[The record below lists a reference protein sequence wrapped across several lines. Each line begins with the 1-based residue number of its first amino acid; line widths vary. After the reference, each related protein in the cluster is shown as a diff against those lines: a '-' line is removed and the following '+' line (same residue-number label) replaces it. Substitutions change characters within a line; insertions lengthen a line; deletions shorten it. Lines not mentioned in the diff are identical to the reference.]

1 MTNDDLEKKIAEI
14 IDSSVDDWATRDRRG
29 RIQVHVSTIADILV
43 KAGLKFDTV
52 VSHTATFDTMQ
63 QDRINELEKRIA
75 EAEHRAEVAER
86 ALDRACEKVFLLSDN
101 CRYSNLKDD
110 VRDSIKLR
118 RSDVENFIAV
128 VREKFLQQAEKELE
142 EERGNGKKEV

>member
-52 VSHTATFDTMQ
+52 VSHTATIDMMQ
-63 QDRINELEKRIA
+63 QDRINELEKRIV
-75 EAEHRAEVAER
+75 EAEHRAARAER
-86 ALDRACEKVFLLSDN
+86 ALYIAAREVQYLSGNFGAMGEFLAKEKGVPYFM
-101 CRYSNLKDD
+101 
-110 VRDSIKLR
+110 
-118 RSDVENFIAV
+118 E
-128 VREKFLQQAEKELE
+128 QAKKELAE
-142 EERGNGKKEV
+142 EEE

>member
-1 MTNDDLEKKIAEI
+1 MTNDDLKKKIAEI

-52 VSHTATFDTMQ
+52 VSHTATFDMLQ

-75 EAEHRAEVAER
+75 EAEHRAARAER
-86 ALDRACEKVFLLSDN
+86 AFS
-101 CRYSNLKDD
+101 
-110 VRDSIKLR
+110 KLVHEMYEHGIR
-118 RSDVENFIAV
+118 PMCD
-128 VREKFLQQAEKELE
+128 EKFFTESRLNEAEKELAE
-142 EERGNGKKEV
+142 EGKDVE

>member
-1 MTNDDLEKKIAEI
+1 MTNDDLGKKIAEI

-86 ALDRACEKVFLLSDN
+86 ALFISAKEIEYSNGNFDSSAEFFAKEKVIPFLM
-101 CRYSNLKDD
+101 R
-110 VRDSIKLR
+110 
-118 RSDVENFIAV
+118 
-128 VREKFLQQAEKELE
+128 QAEKELA
-142 EERGNGKKEV
+142 EERKDD